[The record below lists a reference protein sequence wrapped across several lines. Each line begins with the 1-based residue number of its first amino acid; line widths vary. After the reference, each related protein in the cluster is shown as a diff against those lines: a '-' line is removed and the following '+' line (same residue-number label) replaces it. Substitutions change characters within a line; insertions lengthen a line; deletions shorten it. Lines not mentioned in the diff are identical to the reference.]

1 MGSSSGSVPPGFRFH
16 PTDEELLHYYL
27 KKKVSFHKF
36 EMEVIREVDLNKLEP
51 WDLQERCRI
60 GSTPQNEWYF
70 FSHKD
75 RKYPTGSRTNR
86 ATSAGFWKATGRDK
100 CIRNTFK
107 KIGMRKTLVFYRGR
121 APHGQKTD
129 WIMHE
134 YRLEDQDHDPNNL
147 SHDSSSSSED
157 GWVVCRVFKKKNL
170 FKVGGNNEGGGGS
183 SNNIINSEITRSS
196 TTTCHHHG
204 HLNINTANNNANAFN
219 SNMQASSNQYHLL
232 RQPSHNLMMQQPST
246 TSFELNNKPPTP
258 LHHELAFH
266 YPPPAYSH
274 PSLIPNAY
282 DSTALNR
289 LQQVKQLMITNAAT
303 RADCESGSDYPPCE
317 PGLEVATAAQHVN
330 ISTSTTAG
338 RDHDQA
344 QAGMT
349 EWPTMLDR
357 MVSPSAASAANNND
371 TLPSVSAHIN
381 HLSLRASTAGTGEM
395 DFWGYAK

>member
-1 MGSSSGSVPPGFRFH
+1 MHDVFMQHSSSLYVYI
-16 PTDEELLHYYL
+16 LILY
-27 KKKVSFHKF
+27 
-36 EMEVIREVDLNKLEP
+36 M
-51 WDLQERCRI
+51 Q
-60 GSTPQNEWYF
+60 
-70 FSHKD
+70 
-75 RKYPTGSRTNR
+75 
-86 ATSAGFWKATGRDK
+86 
-100 CIRNTFK
+100 
-107 KIGMRKTLVFYRGR
+107 
-121 APHGQKTD
+121 
-129 WIMHE
+129 
-134 YRLEDQDHDPNNL
+134 
-147 SHDSSSSSED
+147 ED

-183 SNNIINSEITRSS
+183 SSNNIINSEITRSSS

-204 HLNINTANNNANAFN
+204 HLNINTNAFN
-219 SNMQASSNQYHLL
+219 SNMQASSNQYHLI

-274 PSLIPNAY
+274 HPSLIPNAY

-289 LQQVKQLMITNAAT
+289 MQQVKQLMITNAAA
-303 RADCESGSDYPPCE
+303 RPDCESGSDYPPCE
-317 PGLEVATAAQHVN
+317 PALEVATAGQHVN
-330 ISTSTTAG
+330 ISTTTTAG
-338 RDHDQA
+338 RDHHQDHDHDQA
-344 QAGMT
+344 QAGIT

-381 HLSLRASTAGTGEM
+381 HLSLRASTAGAGEM